1 METRALRYF
10 QTVAEFGSYSRGAEF
25 LRISQ
30 PAVSRQIGKLEE
42 ELGQPLF
49 RRHGHGVS
57 LTEAGRVL
65 LERSQA
71 VLRQLEQAKAEIR
84 GGRAGPSGT
93 LSLALPPAAG
103 HYLAPALVERFA
115 GRFPNVFLRLVGG
128 FSGYIH
134 EWLVRGQVDL
144 ACLHDPLP
152 QRGFEIT
159 PLVNEQVHLV
169 GRPRAEGGSGAV
181 LNGRDHA
188 RIADLADLPLVLPS
202 RPNASRRLL
211 DAWIAQ
217 RGLELDVRAEV
228 DDHSIIR
235 ALVKQGVGYTL
246 LTRGAIESELRHGE
260 LRAWPFRPRAH
271 WRLALVASTSAPRSE
286 IVEALIATIRDVARE
301 LSASGA
307 WPAQSLDRS

>member
-10 QTVAEFGSYSRGAEF
+10 QTVAEFGSYSRAAEF

-30 PAVSRQIGKLEE
+30 PAISRQIGKLEE
-42 ELGQPLF
+42 ELGQALF

-71 VLRQLEQAKAEIR
+71 ALRQLEQTKAEIR

-93 LSLALPPAAG
+93 VALALPPAAG
-103 HYLAPALVERFA
+103 HFLAPSLVERFTA
-115 GRFPNVFLRLVGG
+115 RFPNVFLKLVGG

-144 ACLHDPLP
+144 ACVHDPLP

-159 PLVNEQVHLV
+159 PLVDEQVHLV
-169 GRPRAEGGSGAV
+169 GRPRAAKSAR
-181 LNGRDHA
+181 LALADRDHA
-188 RIADLADLPLVLPS
+188 RIGDLADLPLVLPS

-217 RGLELDVRAEV
+217 RGLELNVRAEV

-260 LRAWPFRPRAH
+260 LQAWPFRPRAH
-271 WRLALVASTSAPRSE
+271 WRLALVASTGSSRSE
-286 IVEALIATIRDVARE
+286 IVDALIDTIREVTRDLTANGV
-301 LSASGA
+301 
-307 WPAQSLDRS
+307 WPAQSLDSP